1 MKNISTLLRWLFLT
15 IIITINLNAL
25 FAQSVPELMYYK
37 FNTSGNQQNYASSAV
52 GNNPATLTGLTIG
65 STGQFGAAL
74 IGNNVYLDGLNTNW
88 ATSLPSTGWTI
99 SMWLNNMP
107 SNTTLNYLWGDMNA
121 SSFRCFIGGAAGA
134 GNLYL
139 RGGGLTDVL
148 VTGVAPGPTV
158 VHFVYDGSSIKVYLN
173 GTLSSTTTEPTV
185 AISGSG
191 PFYVGT
197 YNATG
202 YGGIPSSGLMDEFR
216 MYNRALNQTEITA
229 TWNQMLPAFG
239 GDAGIST
246 IVNPKDSICSG
257 SQTVTVKLKNFYNK
271 TLNSVKIN
279 WKVNNV
285 AQTVYSWTGTLLPSD
300 SVNVNLGAYN
310 FITGTSYTVKAYT
323 SSPNSKGDSIAAN
336 DTMTKKGIYVVAA
349 PSAIITPGG
358 TSSICLG
365 DSISLGAN
373 TGTGLTYLWK
383 LGGTTINGATG
394 QSIFTKLAGSYTVV
408 VTNAYGCPK
417 TSVPVIVKVD
427 TLVTPTATPAGATAF
442 CDGSSVLINASTG
455 KGLTFQWKK
464 DGVNI
469 NAATTSSYTAN
480 TSGSYR
486 VVVTKNGVCT
496 DSSAAVVVNVIPLP
510 SGTITP
516 SKPAQFC
523 MGDSVILNA
532 ITGTG
537 FNYRWKKDGV
547 IITGATASKYKAKVS
562 GIYKVI
568 ITNSNSCV
576 DSSAILVTVFQLPN
590 ATTTPGGPISIC
602 AGDSITINANTTSG
616 LTYQW
621 RKMGVN
627 IGGATYSSYDAKV
640 AGSYKLVVIDPK
652 GCIDSSKNIVV
663 TVNPLPSATLTHE
676 GSTTIC
682 SADSVLLNANLGAGL
697 TYKWKKNGVIINGA
711 TDSSYIAKASGS
723 YTVVVTNSNSCSA
736 TSMAVLVIVN
746 PKPVATAT
754 ANGPTSFCW
763 GNSVVLKGNSGSGLT
778 YQWNKDGLPIL
789 GKTDSVITVNESG
802 SYAFKTTLG
811 TCSALSSPV
820 VVNVTTPNAN
830 LGKDTLVCADKSIL
844 LDPGAGNTSYLW
856 STGATTPTITVDS
869 SGVGLGT
876 KTISVKATLNTCVKY
891 DTIKITFVIC
901 AGIKQDITR
910 NLVKVYPNPSAG
922 TFTLELDG
930 LNGIF
935 EIRITDLAGKTAYVE
950 NITLNGNK
958 SNRLIDLSSKP
969 KGLYFLRMA
978 NKIEIRTEKI
988 IIE

>member
-1 MKNISTLLRWLFLT
+1 MKNISTLLKWLFV
-15 IIITINLNAL
+15 IIILAINLCTL
-25 FAQSVPELMYYK
+25 SAQNVPELMYYK
-37 FNTSGNQQNYASSAV
+37 FNASGNQQNYASSPV
-52 GNNPATLTGLTIG
+52 GTNPAVLTGLTIG
-65 STGQFGAAL
+65 SVGQFGTAL
-74 IGNNVYLDGLNTNW
+74 IGNATASNYLNTGWTTN
-88 ATSLPSTGWTI
+88 LPSTGWTI
-99 SMWLNNMP
+99 SMWIDSMP
-107 SNTTLNYLWGDMNA
+107 SNTNLYYLWGDVNA
-121 SSFRCFIGGAAGA
+121 TSFRCFLGGAAGA

-173 GTLSSTTTEPTV
+173 GTLSSTSTQPTI
-185 AISGSG
+185 AITGTG
-191 PFYVGT
+191 PFLVGAYST
-197 YNATG
+197 LAG
-202 YGGIPSSGLMDEFR
+202 MSAGSHMDEFR
-216 MYNRALNQTEITA
+216 MYNRALTQTEITA
-229 TWNQMLPAFG
+229 TWNQMLPATG

-257 SQTVTVKLKNFYNK
+257 SQTVTVKLKNYYNK

-310 FITGTSYTVKAYT
+310 FLTGTSYTVKAYT
-323 SSPNSKGDSIAAN
+323 SSPNNKGDSIAAN
-336 DTMTKKGIYVVAA
+336 DTMTKKGIFVIPA

-373 TGTGLTYLWK
+373 TGSGLTYQWK
-383 LGGTTINGATG
+383 LGVTPIGGATG

-417 TSVPVIVKVD
+417 TSVAVNVKVD
-427 TLVTPTATPAGATAF
+427 TLVTPTATPAGATTF
-442 CDGSSVLINASTG
+442 CDGGSVLINASTG
-455 KGLTFQWKK
+455 KGLTYQWKK

-469 NAATTSSYTAN
+469 NGATTSSYTAI
-480 TSGSYR
+480 TSGNYR
-486 VVVTKNGVCT
+486 VVVTKNSVCI

-537 FNYRWKKDGV
+537 FNYRWKKDGL
-547 IITGATASKYKAKVS
+547 IITGATASYYKAKVS

-568 ITNSNSCV
+568 ITNSNFCV
-576 DSSAILVTVFQLPN
+576 DSSAILVTVFQKPN

-602 AGDSITINANTTSG
+602 TGDSVTINANTTSG

-621 RKMGVN
+621 RNMGVN
-627 IGGATYSSYDAKV
+627 IAGATNSSYDAKV
-640 AGSYKLVVIDPK
+640 AGSYKLVVIDMK
-652 GCIDSSKNIVV
+652 GCMDSSNNIVV
-663 TVNPLPSATLTHE
+663 SVNLLPSATLTPA
-676 GSTTIC
+676 GSTTVC
-682 SADSVLLNANLGAGL
+682 SGDSVLIKANLGAGL

-723 YTVVVTNSNSCSA
+723 YTVVVTNSSSCSA
-736 TSMAVLVIVN
+736 TSMAVLVTVN
-746 PKPVATAT
+746 PRPVATAT

-763 GNSVVLKGNSGSGLT
+763 GNSVVVKGNSGTGLT
-778 YQWNKDGLPIL
+778 YQWNKNGLPIS
-789 GKTDSVITVNESG
+789 GETDSVITVNASG
-802 SYAFKTTLG
+802 SYTFKTTLG
-811 TCSALSSPV
+811 TCSTLSSPV

-830 LGKDTLVCADKSIL
+830 LGKDTSVCADKSIV

-856 STGATTPTITVDS
+856 STGATTPSITVDS

-876 KTISVKATLNTCVKY
+876 KTISVKATLNSCVKY

-901 AGIKQDITR
+901 AGIKQDITM
-910 NLVKVYPNPSAG
+910 NLIKVYPNPSAG

-950 NITLNGNK
+950 NITLNGTK
-958 SNRLIDLSSKP
+958 SSRLIDLSSKP